1 MDRKTANEVANLI
14 YKVERI
20 EDIIERLEK
29 FSLNN
34 LYDDGD
40 YESIP
45 EVDAIMEDAVNKIE
59 QYKDNL
65 LEELKKY

>member
-1 MDRKTANEVANLI
+1 MDRATANKVANLI
-14 YKVERI
+14 YKVERV
-20 EDIIERLEK
+20 EDMIERLEK
-29 FSLNN
+29 FSLDN

-45 EVDAIMEDAVNKIE
+45 EVDAIMEDAVSKIK

-65 LEELKKY
+65 LKELEKY

>member
-1 MDRKTANEVANLI
+1 MDRATANKVANLI
-14 YKVERI
+14 YKVERV

-29 FSLNN
+29 FSLDN

-45 EVDAIMEDAVNKIE
+45 EVDAIMEDAVSKIK

-65 LEELKKY
+65 LKELEKY

>member
-1 MDRKTANEVANLI
+1 MDRMTANKVANLI

-20 EDIIERLEK
+20 EDVIERLK
-29 FSLNN
+29 NFSLNN

-40 YESIP
+40 YDSIP
-45 EVDAIMEDAVNKIE
+45 EIDAIMEDTVNKIT

-65 LEELKKY
+65 LKELEKY

>member
-1 MDRKTANEVANLI
+1 MDRMTANKVANLI
-14 YKVERI
+14 YKVERV

-29 FSLNN
+29 FSLDN

-45 EVDAIMEDAVNKIE
+45 EVDAIMEDTVSKIK

-65 LEELKKY
+65 LKELEKY

>member
-1 MDRKTANEVANLI
+1 MDRKTANEIANLTYEI
-14 YKVERI
+14 ERV

-40 YESIP
+40 YSRIL
-45 EVDAIMEDAVNKIE
+45 EVDTIMEDAVNKIT

-65 LEELKKY
+65 LKKLEKY

>member
-1 MDRKTANEVANLI
+1 MDRMTANKVANLI

-20 EDIIERLEK
+20 EDVIERLEK
-29 FSLNN
+29 FSLDN

-45 EVDAIMEDAVNKIE
+45 EVDAIMEDTVSKIK

-65 LEELKKY
+65 LKELEKY

>member
-1 MDRKTANEVANLI
+1 MDRATANKVANLI

-29 FSLNN
+29 FSLDN

-45 EVDAIMEDAVNKIE
+45 EVDTIMEDAVSKIK

-65 LEELKKY
+65 LKELEKY

>member
-1 MDRKTANEVANLI
+1 MDRATANKVANLI
-14 YKVERI
+14 YKVERV

-29 FSLNN
+29 FSLDN

-45 EVDAIMEDAVNKIE
+45 EVDAIMEDTVSKIK

-65 LEELKKY
+65 LKELEKY

>member
-1 MDRKTANEVANLI
+1 MDRVTANKVANLI

-40 YESIP
+40 YERIP
-45 EVDAIMEDAVNKIE
+45 EVDTIMEDTVSKIT

-65 LEELKKY
+65 LKELEKY